1 MPLPVINIK
10 KEHSLRLETGS
21 PWVFSNEIANFAD
34 LKTISCGSL
43 VQINLANKPFALG
56 YFNHKTLI
64 SARILSKNVAQ
75 KIDVSFFVNKIQQAL
90 SLRQKFYQHPN
101 YRLIHS
107 EADGLPGLI
116 VDRFANIFVCQIST
130 AGMQNL
136 QTIFIEAMQIIF
148 ANCNLIFKNNQENRS
163 LEGLEVQHNQ
173 DSSDKLTN
181 QLVEVQENNLFFT
194 VDLVNSQKTGW
205 FFDQQPSRKFV
216 AEISKNQKV
225 LDAYCFVG
233 GFGVNAF
240 AGGAS
245 EVLFIDSSK
254 HALDLAKQNCQKL
267 LGNNYQEK
275 AKFYQGQVFDLLS
288 SSQFT
293 EQKFDIILLDPPPF
307 IQNKKHLFAGLRGY
321 EKLAKMAIPL
331 LNNGGIL
338 MLASCSHHAS
348 KEQLINSV
356 NMALQ
361 KSHKTGRLIASFTAG
376 PDHPLHPALKESEY
390 LKSLFFV
397 IN

>member
-21 PWVFSNEIANFAD
+21 PWVFSNEIANFSD
-34 LKTISCGSL
+34 LKTIACGSL
-43 VQINLANKPFALG
+43 VQINLANQPFALG
-56 YFNHKTLI
+56 YFNYQSLI
-64 SARILSKNVAQ
+64 SARILTKNVKQ
-75 KIDVSFFVNKIQQAL
+75 KIDVNFFVDKIQQAL

-107 EADGLPGLI
+107 EADGLAGLI
-116 VDRFANIFVCQIST
+116 VDRFGNTFVCQIST

-136 QTIFIEAMQIIF
+136 QTIFTEAMQIVF
-148 ANCNLIFKNNQENRS
+148 ANNCHLIFKNNQENRN
-163 LEGLEVQHNQ
+163 LEGLEVQQN
-173 DSSDKLTN
+173 DGSNKN
-181 QLVEVQENNLFFT
+181 PANLVEVQENNLIFT
-194 VDLVNSQKTGW
+194 TDLANSQKTGW
-205 FFDQQPSRKFV
+205 FFDQQPSRKFIS
-216 AEISKNQKV
+216 EITKNQKV

-233 GFGVNAF
+233 GFGVNAL

-245 EVLFIDSSK
+245 EVAFIDSSK
-254 HALDLAKQNCQKL
+254 QALDLAKQNCQKL
-267 LGNNYQEK
+267 LGSNYQEK
-275 AKFYQGQVFDLLS
+275 AKFYQGQVFDLLVNQ
-288 SSQFT
+288 QFT

-321 EKLAKMAIPL
+321 EKLTKMALPL
-331 LNNGGIL
+331 LNSGGIL

-356 NMALQ
+356 NLALQ
-361 KSHKTGRLIASFTAG
+361 KSHKTGKLIASFTAG